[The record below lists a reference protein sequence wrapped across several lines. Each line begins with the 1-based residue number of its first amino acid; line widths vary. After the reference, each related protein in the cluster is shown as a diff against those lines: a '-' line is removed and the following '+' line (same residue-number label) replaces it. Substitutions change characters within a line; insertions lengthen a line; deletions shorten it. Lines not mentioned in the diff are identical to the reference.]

1 MSQMLMDLVGKC
13 CTIQNEDE
21 EYLTGGA
28 DIVCR
33 VMAADDEW
41 IKIAYIDENGGR
53 VIRMERIETLDS
65 IMIFTE
71 HREETLYR

>member
-41 IKIAYIDENGGR
+41 IKIAYRDGKGGR
-53 VIRMERIETLDS
+53 VCRLERIES
-65 IMIFTE
+65 IRSVRI
-71 HREETLYR
+71 YND